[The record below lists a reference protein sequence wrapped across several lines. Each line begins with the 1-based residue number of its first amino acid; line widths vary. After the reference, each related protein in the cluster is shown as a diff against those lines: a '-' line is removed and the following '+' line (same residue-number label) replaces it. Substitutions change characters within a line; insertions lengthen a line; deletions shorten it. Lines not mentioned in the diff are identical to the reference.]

1 MSKGMTRDMTAKN
14 LWKIGLFHDTFI
26 TKTGRQNRKN
36 MQKMPVSNDEEVINV
51 TKHVIYTSM
60 LFV

>member
-26 TKTGRQNRKN
+26 TKTGRQNRKKYAEN
-36 MQKMPVSNDEEVINV
+36 AGFQR
-51 TKHVIYTSM
+51 
-60 LFV
+60 